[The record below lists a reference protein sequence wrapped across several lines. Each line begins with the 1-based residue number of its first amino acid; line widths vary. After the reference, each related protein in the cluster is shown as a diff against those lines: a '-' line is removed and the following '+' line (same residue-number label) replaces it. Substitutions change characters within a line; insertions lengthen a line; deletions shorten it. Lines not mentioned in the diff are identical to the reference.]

1 MTTKF
6 KEVILNHTDTT
17 IEDEFEIKTV
27 ESSQI
32 EIKIYLVNNDYDNRL
47 IKLYDHNIIHIKYV
61 DNINTGR
68 IYKNLHMIL
77 HLI

>member
-1 MTTKF
+1 MQKYNYTDNTNFSHVYKFYNNNTKF

-32 EIKIYLVNNDYDNRL
+32 QIKIYLVNNDM
-47 IKLYDHNIIHIKYV
+47 II
-61 DNINTGR
+61 D
-68 IYKNLHMIL
+68 
-77 HLI
+77 